1 MTNPLGGAVT
11 APSPRSPQEFAFL
24 VQHFADATAGVRH
37 ALIVSSDGLPVIAA
51 AGLHRDVADPLSA
64 MSSGLMSLGES
75 VAQLIGASHCEQ
87 VMTKFPGAGYLVFMK
102 MSELAGLVV
111 LVEEGAN
118 LGVVAF
124 GMTRLVDSVGHVL
137 TPQMRDGLRQ
147 LANGRAPR

>member
-1 MTNPLGGAVT
+1 VTNPIGGAVA
-11 APSPRSPQEFAFL
+11 APAPRNPQEFAFL

-51 AGLHRDVADPLSA
+51 AGLVPDVADPLSA
-64 MSSGLMSLGES
+64 MASGLMSLGES
-75 VAQLIGASHCEQ
+75 IARLIGATNCEQ
-87 VMTKFPGAGYLVFMK
+87 VMTKFPGAGYLLFMK

-118 LGVVAF
+118 LSVVAF

-137 TPQMRDGLRQ
+137 TPQMRDGLRK
-147 LANGRAPR
+147 LSNGATGR